1 MPKKKLTK
9 AQVKR
14 KVKSAYTAVYD
25 LYIDKLVYRS
35 KSDVPESTMK
45 MLEIL
50 EKSALSRMYVKVQ
63 SNKI

>member
-9 AQVKR
+9 AQIKR
-14 KVKSAYTAVYD
+14 KVKSAYNAVYD
-25 LYIDKLVYRS
+25 LYIDKLAHKT

-50 EKSALSRMYVKVQ
+50 ERSALSRMYGKAQ
-63 SNKI
+63 TGKI